1 MYEAYWQLKEK
12 PFQNTPD
19 PRFIY
24 LSAQHEDAL
33 MKLSYCVTQ
42 GLGCAMLTGVFGCG
56 KTLLGRT
63 LLNDLGKDKVRSAF
77 ITSPSYAEPAELLR
91 AIVRGLNPQG
101 LPDKKTELLA
111 DPLLEKLQGILL
123 DNAREGKENVVIID
137 EAHSIEDA
145 KLFEQLRLILN
156 FQTENRFL
164 LTLLIL
170 GQPELKDKVEGNK
183 PFDQRV
189 AIRCYLGAFSEE
201 DTGKYIS
208 HRVKTAGLPALPAGR
223 PESTPV
229 IFDQQGLNAVFR
241 YSGGIPRRINTVCDL
256 TLMTGFAQKADKIN
270 ADLVNSVIKDFNL
283 T

>member
-56 KTLLGRT
+56 KTLLGKT
-63 LLNDLGKDKVRSAF
+63 LLNDLGKDKVRAAF
-77 ITSPSYAEPAELLR
+77 ITSPSYSEPVELLR
-91 AIVRGLNPQG
+91 AMVRGLSPQG
-101 LPDKKTELLA
+101 LPDKKTELLT

-123 DNAREGKENVVIID
+123 DNAQEGKENIVIID
-137 EAHSIEDA
+137 EAHTIEDI

-189 AIRCYLGAFSEE
+189 AIRCYLGAFSED

-208 HRVKTAGLPALPAGR
+208 HRVKTAGRQESSPA
-223 PESTPV
+223 

-270 ADLVNSVIKDFNL
+270 AELVNSVIKDFNL